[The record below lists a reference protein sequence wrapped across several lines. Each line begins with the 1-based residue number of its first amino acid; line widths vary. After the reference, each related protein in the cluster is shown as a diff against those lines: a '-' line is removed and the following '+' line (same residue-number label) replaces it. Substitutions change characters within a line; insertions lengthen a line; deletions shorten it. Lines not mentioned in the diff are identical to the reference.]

1 MKILHFVT
9 RMDGGGSAVNT
20 LLSATM
26 QQQAGHRVCLAFGP
40 SDEFQMSETEETR
53 MQENLDVF
61 RRAGGEVSI
70 ISSLLRKPSIHDVRA
85 LFQMKRL
92 VNQGF
97 DVVHTHT
104 SKAGILG
111 RLAAWGHTG
120 VVVHTPHGH
129 VFHGYFGKLKTA
141 FFICLERRMAHR
153 THALAALTHAER
165 DDHLRL
171 RIGRPEQWRVI
182 PSGVDVTGLQ
192 KSVRAWREKHA
203 NAQQWDA
210 VSVGRL
216 APVKGMER
224 LIRAWARVC
233 TIKSEAQLA
242 IVGDGEEREKLEQM
256 RHALNM
262 ENNIHF
268 EGWRD
273 PVPYL
278 AASRCFALLSHNEGM
293 GRVVV
298 EAMASG
304 LPCVVSNVCGL
315 KELVTKDCGAVV
327 DADDIH
333 SVATAL
339 LRDWPASV
347 RTACQEHARA
357 YSVEVMVQALQSLY
371 DELLACTIHK
381 SP

>member
-1 MKILHFVT
+1 MK
-9 RMDGGGSAVNT
+9 
-20 LLSATM
+20 
-26 QQQAGHRVCLAFGP
+26 
-40 SDEFQMSETEETR
+40 
-53 MQENLDVF
+53 ENLDEF
-61 RRAGGEVSI
+61 RSAGGEVCLI
-70 ISSLLRKPSIHDVRA
+70 PSLRRQPSIHDIRA
-85 LFQMKRL
+85 FFQMKRL
-92 VNQGF
+92 VNRGF

-111 RLAAWGHTG
+111 RLAAWGHADA
-120 VVVHTPHGH
+120 VVHTPHGH
-129 VFHGYFGKLKTA
+129 IFHGYFGKVKTA
-141 FFICLERRMAHR
+141 IFIYLERRMAHR
-153 THALAALTHAER
+153 THALVALTRAER

-182 PSGVDVTGLQ
+182 PSGVNVSEIQ
-192 KSVRAWREKHA
+192 QNVMAWQEEHTDAR
-203 NAQQWDA
+203 QWDA

-224 LIRAWARVC
+224 LIRAWTRVC
-233 TIKSEAQLA
+233 GVKPEAHLA
-242 IVGDGEEREKLEQM
+242 IVGDGEEREKLENM
-256 RHALNM
+256 CRTLNM

-327 DADDIH
+327 NADDANA
-333 SVATAL
+333 VADVL
-339 LRDWPASV
+339 LRDWPVSV
-347 RTACQEHARA
+347 QLACRERAGA

-371 DELLACTIHK
+371 VELLQSA
-381 SP
+381 